1 MKVKFKYYIKYIT
14 ILVIIFIIF
23 IATLLLSALIPSD
36 LLENNVRKSL
46 NTLKEEGNFPEVKYG
61 INYKLDNYTDA
72 LMINTAYCID
82 NEDPLNSILLAR
94 RNYQSDRDDIKLVE
108 VDSENTI
115 LNLEL
120 TLNNENT
127 EYYEYSRYWHGYL
140 IYLRPLLLITDYVG
154 IRIILVTLIN
164 ILFIITTYLI
174 YNKIN
179 LKCALA
185 FFISMI
191 ASSIYLIGLSIQYS
205 SVFILFLCA
214 CIYILKNNKTIK
226 DIKILFFITG
236 ALTSFMDLFTC
247 PILTFC
253 IPFIIYIT
261 MHRKDNKENLKQMI
275 KLGTFWALG
284 YCIIWISKWIITD
297 ILCGTNTIFSAKQG
311 ILRLS
316 SGQNNFSVGILDA
329 ITKNIGYVKYFL
341 IIPIILLI
349 FVDLMNI
356 KKIIKRNGIKQSLI
370 YALIGIIPFAWYIIV
385 KNHSYAH
392 ARFTYK
398 DLSITIFCLFIIL
411 FNNLSLFIRKNKR
424 QINS

>member
-1 MKVKFKYYIKYIT
+1 MKSKFKYCIKYI
-14 ILVIIFIIF
+14 IIFIVLFTIF
-23 IATLLLSALIPSD
+23 ISTLLLSAIIPSN
-36 LLENNVRKSL
+36 LLKNNVGKSL
-46 NTLKEEGNFPEVKYG
+46 NVLKKEGAFHEVISG

-82 NEDPLNSILLAR
+82 NEEPFNSILLAR

-191 ASSIYLIGLSIQYS
+191 ASSIYLIGLSMQYS
-205 SVFILFLCA
+205 SVFIIFLCA
-214 CIYILKNNKTIK
+214 CIYILKNNKKIR

-236 ALTSFMDLFTC
+236 ALTSFMDLLTC

-261 MHRKDNKENLKQMI
+261 MNRKDNKENFKQMI
-275 KLGTFWALG
+275 KLGMFWVLG

-311 ILRLS
+311 ILRHS

-329 ITKNIGYVKYFL
+329 ITKNIGYVRYFL
-341 IIPIILLI
+341 IVPIILLVEI
-349 FVDLMNI
+349 NFID
-356 KKIIKRNGIKQSLI
+356 KKYINKELCKENFI
-370 YALIGIIPFAWYIIV
+370 YILIGIIPFLWYAFI
-385 KNHSYAH
+385 KNHSYVH

-398 DLSITIFCLFIIL
+398 DLSITIFCILIIL
-411 FNNLSLFIRKNKR
+411 FNNLSLFIKKQEANK
-424 QINS
+424 